1 MTFIEER
8 DALFSKALKIE
19 KNEDIREDFKREF
32 FDLVGKVIIDML
44 SSEDNF
50 FGGFMIKIERE
61 IRVDITWPLATIPKY
76 KWVYYVL

>member
-19 KNEDIREDFKREF
+19 KNEDIRDDFKREF

-61 IRVDITWPLATIPKY
+61 DRKSV
-76 KWVYYVL
+76 V

>member
-19 KNEDIREDFKREF
+19 KNEDIRDDFKREF

-50 FGGFMIKIERE
+50 FGGISNN
-61 IRVDITWPLATIPKY
+61 TQN

>member
-19 KNEDIREDFKREF
+19 KNEDIRDDFKREF

-61 IRVDITWPLATIPKY
+61 IRVDITWYISNSTKD

>member
-19 KNEDIREDFKREF
+19 KNEDIRDDFKREF

-50 FGGFMIKIERE
+50 FGGFMIKI
-61 IRVDITWPLATIPKY
+61 
-76 KWVYYVL
+76 